1 MGDGKT
7 TTMKNVLLITSS
19 PRGEAS
25 YSTRFATDLAPKL
38 GDVVVAR
45 ELWRDP
51 WPAIDPSFVH
61 AVFTPADART
71 DAQRTIL
78 ERSDRLVAE
87 LKAADV
93 VVIGAAMINFG
104 MPAPLKTWIDLVSRS
119 GETFRYG
126 ESGPEGLLKGKRAVL
141 VLAAGGV
148 YSSGP
153 MSAMDH
159 LEPALRGVLGFF
171 GITDVETIWIE
182 GVSMGPEAQEAA
194 LTLAQARS
202 EEVLAYVR

>member
-1 MGDGKT
+1 
-7 TTMKNVLLITSS
+7 MKNVLLITSS

-25 YSTRFATDLAPKL
+25 HSTRFATELAPKL

-51 WPAIDPSFVH
+51 LPAIDPAFVH
-61 AVFTPADART
+61 AAFTPALLRT
-71 DAQRTIL
+71 DEQRALL
-78 ERSDRLVAE
+78 EPSDRLIAE

-93 VVIGAAMINFG
+93 VVIAAAMINFG
-104 MPAPLKTWIDLVSRS
+104 MPASLKTWVDLVSRS

-159 LEPALRGVLGFF
+159 LEPALRGLLGFF
-171 GITDVETIWIE
+171 GVTDVETIWIE

-194 LTLAQARS
+194 LASAQARS
-202 EEVLAYVR
+202 EEVLAYVH